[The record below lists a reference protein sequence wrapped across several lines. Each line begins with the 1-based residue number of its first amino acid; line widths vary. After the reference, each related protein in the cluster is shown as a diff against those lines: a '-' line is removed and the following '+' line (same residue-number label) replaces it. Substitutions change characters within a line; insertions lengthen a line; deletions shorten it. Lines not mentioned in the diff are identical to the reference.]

1 MAAKKTPKVII
12 PKSDEALMPISIE
25 DVQDKIIVLRGEPV
39 ILDRDVA
46 QLYGVQTKDVNRAV
60 SNNPR
65 KFPSGYTF
73 VLDNQEVAEMRLKI
87 LTTSSEGTDNK
98 QVKEINSM

>member
-1 MAAKKTPKVII
+1 MRTDKSKRALVKKAEDVL
-12 PKSDEALMPISIE
+12 APISIE

-46 QLYGVQTKDVNRAV
+46 ELYGVQTREINQAV
-60 SNNPR
+60 KNNSR

-73 VLDNQEVAEMRLKI
+73 VLDNQEVADLRSKI
-87 LTTSSEGTDNK
+87 LTTTSDDADNK
-98 QVKEINSM
+98 GDWE

>member
-12 PKSDEALMPISIE
+12 PKKDETLMPISIE

-39 ILDRDVA
+39 ILDRDIA
-46 QLYGVQTKDVNRAV
+46 ELYGVQTREINQALK
-60 SNNPR
+60 NNSR

-73 VLDNQEVAEMRLKI
+73 VLDDNDMDDLRPKI
-87 LTTSSEGTDNK
+87 LTT
-98 QVKEINSM
+98 NSKVTEK